1 MAPSSLPKEKTYA
14 MSMVITES
22 CINCGNCEPDCPND
36 AISPGDNIYVIDPE
50 RCTECVGALDTPSC
64 VQLCPIP
71 DCITIDP
78 EHAESPEELLL
89 RYKQLHVN

>member
-1 MAPSSLPKEKTYA
+1 

-36 AISPGDNIYVIDPE
+36 AIKPGDNIYVIDPE

-78 EHAESPEELLL
+78 AHAESPEELLL

>member
-1 MAPSSLPKEKTYA
+1 MIAS
-14 MSMVITES
+14 
-22 CINCGNCEPDCPND
+22 
-36 AISPGDNIYVIDPE
+36 E

-78 EHAESPEELLL
+78 AHVESREELLA
-89 RYKQLHVN
+89 RYEQLHAN